1 MPKVVTIVNFKG
13 GVGKTTV
20 TVNLAASLS
29 HYKGKKVLIIDMDPQ
44 SNSTSYL
51 MNFVDK
57 FNLIS
62 QKNIY
67 TLVEEIINSSNNVN
81 VQNYI
86 LRANEKIPKLDILP
100 GFFKMLDFDKLC
112 NQYSKISGKNYK
124 NIIKNMLP
132 LFKNYDY
139 ILIYTPPSIKIET
152 VNAILASK
160 YFLVPYTPEPMVHH
174 GFDFLLNKIIK
185 ITSGLD
191 TPLDQKCKF
200 LGVIFTK
207 VNKTI
212 KKHAEW
218 IDTCV
223 NRMKMDHMLQLGINP
238 NDKNHFTNQ
247 LYNLA
252 DYIKSSDELIP
263 ICIYPVSNMEIKTI
277 DRLLMEEFL
286 ERIGDKNE

>member
-13 GVGKTTV
+13 GVGKTTL

-44 SNSTSYL
+44 ANSTSYL
-51 MNFVDK
+51 LDFAVK
-57 FNLIS
+57 VNLIS
-62 QKNIY
+62 QKNIFN
-67 TLVEEIINSSNNVN
+67 LVEEIIASSNNVN

-100 GFFKMLDFDKLC
+100 GHFKMLDFDKVC
-112 NQYSKISGKNYK
+112 IQYRNNIRKNYK
-124 NIIKNMLP
+124 HIIKDMLP
-132 LFKNYDY
+132 LFQSYDY
-139 ILIYTPPSIKIET
+139 IFIDTPPSFKIET

-160 YFLVPYTPEPMVHH
+160 YFLVPFTPEPMVHH
-174 GFDFLLNKIIK
+174 GFEFLLNKIIK
-185 ITSGLD
+185 ITSSID
-191 TPLDQKCKF
+191 IPLDQKCKF

-212 KKHAEW
+212 KKHSEW
-218 IDTCV
+218 VDTCV
-223 NRMKMDHMLQLGINP
+223 NRMKLDHMLQLGINP

-252 DYIKSSDELIP
+252 DYIKSSDELTP
-263 ICIYPVSNMEIKTI
+263 ICIYPVSNIEIKTI